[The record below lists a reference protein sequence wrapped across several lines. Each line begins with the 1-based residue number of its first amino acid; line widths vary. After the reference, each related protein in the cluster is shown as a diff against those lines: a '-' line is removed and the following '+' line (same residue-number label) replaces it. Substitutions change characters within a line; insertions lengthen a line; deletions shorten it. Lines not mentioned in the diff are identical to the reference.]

1 MIVCRALRKEFQTRQ
16 GTVVALDDVD
26 ITFARGSVTG
36 VVGPSGSGKSTL
48 VRCLTA
54 LERPTSGSVVVD
66 GEDLARLDDRRLRE
80 ARRRVGMVFQHANLL
95 ANRTAADNVALPL
108 EVAGVTRAR
117 RRDRS
122 RELLGLVGLTG
133 REDAY
138 PAQLSGGQKQ
148 RVGIA
153 RALANDPSVLL
164 CDEPTSA
171 LDPTTT
177 REVLGVITDVGERLG
192 LTVVVV
198 THEMS
203 VLREVCDSVVVLTE
217 GRVAEQG
224 RLDQLVRSE
233 GSSLAAELVPLPAA
247 TSGTGPWVDVVTVGE
262 EAGATVVSRLS
273 RRLQADIALV
283 AGGAQAIGGTHLS
296 RVRLAPGELDAHAI
310 VLAARELGS
319 RAEVVA

>member
-1 MIVCRALRKEFQTRQ
+1 MIVCRALRKEFQTRR

-66 GEDLARLDDRRLRE
+66 GEDLAALDDTRLRE

-108 EVAGVTRAR
+108 EVAGVPRAR
-117 RRDRS
+117 RRARS
-122 RELLGLVGLTG
+122 RELLGLVGLAG

-177 REVLGVITDVGERLG
+177 REVLGVITDVGQRLG

-198 THEMS
+198 TPEMS
-203 VLREVCDSVVVLTE
+203 VLREVCDSVVVLAD
-217 GRVAEQG
+217 GRVVEQG
-224 RLDQLVRSE
+224 RLDELVRHE
-233 GSSLAAELVPLPAA
+233 GSTLAAELVPLP
-247 TSGTGPWVDVVTVGE
+247 TPGTGRGPWVDVVTVGE
-262 EAGATVVSRLS
+262 EAAATVVSRLS
-273 RRLQADIALV
+273 RRLEADLALV
-283 AGGAQAIGGTHLS
+283 AGGAQTIGGTHLS
-296 RVRLAPGELDAHAI
+296 RVRLAPGDLDAHD
-310 VLAARELGS
+310 VVTAARELGS